1 MFAHHIYNQQY
12 ESNQQKN
19 KNLHSYLKDNKKN
32 SRVLRDDFLKERI
45 IEAKLDNNQ
54 KHVNYLSNLLIIE
67 HQQ

>member
-1 MFAHHIYNQQY
+1 MKAI
-12 ESNQQKN
+12 N
-19 KNLHSYLKDNKKN
+19 KKIKTFTTNLKTIKKN